1 MAEEK
6 LTKKVTRQLISR
18 LAEYEHGFKRK
29 TSRIVVCLGVLY
41 LMYLFLAGDYGLL
54 RIHRQIDERDH
65 LKERFTQQVAEAAD
79 YKYRL
84 TRIKTDPHYIEWLAR
99 TRYGYS
105 RPGEIIYHL
114 DYKSR

>member
-18 LAEYEHGFKRK
+18 LAEHEHGFKRK
-29 TSRIVVCLGVLY
+29 TSRIAVCLGILY
-41 LMYLFLAGDYGLL
+41 VIYLFSAGDYGLL
-54 RIHRQIDERDH
+54 RIHRQIDMRDH
-65 LKERFTQQVAEAAD
+65 LRERFTEKIAEAAD
-79 YKYRL
+79 FKYRL
-84 TRIKTDPHYIEWLAR
+84 RRIKNDPHYVEWLAR
-99 TRYGYS
+99 TRYGFS